1 MKKEL
6 ELYELVFM
14 LKFNLTD
21 EQTSQKINEYRDFL
35 TEKGSKVMVKLNGKR
50 SLAYPIKGF
59 DTASYVQIVYLG
71 NGTLVTEL
79 NKIIQRDEDVLRYIT
94 TKLPTHSLQEI

>member
-59 DTASYVQIVYLG
+59 DTASYVQIVYLYMKKF
-71 NGTLVTEL
+71 TM
-79 NKIIQRDEDVLRYIT
+79 
-94 TKLPTHSLQEI
+94 SF